1 LSTTTTPIAGRIA
14 PVSAASLPEYSP
26 TTYVDFSKPDA
37 RAAYEKALADVRATA
52 GTEYPLVIGGE
63 RLKGSKTFDSTN
75 PARPSEVLG
84 RFQSGTVEQAAK
96 AVETAFATFRSWS
109 RVPAAERAA
118 YLVEAAKRMKQRRH
132 HFSAWMT
139 LEIGKSWNEADAD
152 TAEAIDFM
160 EFYAREMLR
169 YDAPPPPTQM
179 PGERDTLVY
188 LPLGVG
194 AVIPPWNFPLAI
206 CVGMATAAIVTGNTV
221 VLKPASDT
229 PGIAWQFVALM
240 EEIGL
245 PPGVLNFLTGDGG
258 VVGDTIVRHP
268 KTRFVSFTGSRDVGV
283 GINRLAAEVPPGQ
296 KWLKRV
302 VAEMGGKDGIIV
314 DDEAD
319 LDAAAL
325 GVAQSAFGFGGQKCS
340 ACSRAIVVDSV
351 HDAFVARLLPAITK
365 LVSQGDPAQYGTY
378 LGPVASE
385 RAMNTILRYLEVG
398 KGEGKLLLGG
408 GRVPGAD
415 GWFIQPTVFDEVAP
429 TARIMQ
435 EEIFGP
441 VLAIARAKDYDDA
454 LRIANN
460 TEFGLTGAVYTK
472 NPAKLQRAR
481 EEFFVGNLYLNRKCT
496 GAMVG
501 CHPFGGF
508 NMSGTDSKAGGRDYL
523 LLFLQA
529 KSIAERLG

>member
-1 LSTTTTPIAGRIA
+1 MSTTTPPVAGRIA
-14 PVSAASLPEYSP
+14 PVNAATLPEYSP
-26 TTYVDFSKPDA
+26 TTYVDFARPDA
-37 RAAYEKALADVRATA
+37 RTAYEKALAEVRATA

-63 RLKGSKTFDSTN
+63 RLKGAKTFESTN
-75 PARPSEVLG
+75 PSRPSEVLG
-84 RFQSGTVEQAAK
+84 RFQSGTAEQAAR
-96 AVETAFATFRSWS
+96 AVEVAYATFGSWS

-118 YLVEAAKRMKQRRH
+118 YLLEAAKRMKQRRH

-139 LEIGKSWNEADAD
+139 LEIGKSWAEADAD
-152 TAEAIDFM
+152 TSEAIDFM
-160 EFYAREMLR
+160 EYYAREMLR
-169 YDAPPPPTQM
+169 YDAPPTPTQM
-179 PGERDTLVY
+179 PGEKDTLVY

-206 CVGMATAAIVTGNTV
+206 LVGMASAAIVTGNTI

-229 PGIAWQFVALM
+229 PGIAWQFVTLM
-240 EEIGL
+240 EEVGL
-245 PPGVLNFLTGDGG
+245 PPGVLNFVSGEGG
-258 VVGDTIVRHP
+258 VVGDAIVRHP
-268 KTRFVSFTGSRDVGV
+268 KTRFVAFTGSREVGV
-283 GINRLAAEVPPGQ
+283 GINRLAAEMAPGQ

-302 VAEMGGKDGIIV
+302 IAEMGGKDGIVV

-351 HDAFVARLLPAITK
+351 HDAFVSKLLPAIAK
-365 LVSQGDPAQYGTY
+365 LVTQGDPALPGTY

-385 RAMNTILRYLEVG
+385 RAMNTILRYIEVG

-408 GRVPGAD
+408 GRVPGAE
-415 GWFIQPTVFDEVAP
+415 GWFVQPTVFDDVAP
-429 TARIMQ
+429 TARIAQ

-441 VLAIARAKDYDDA
+441 VLAIIRARDYADA
-454 LRIANN
+454 LKIANN
-460 TEFGLTGAVYTK
+460 TDYGLTGAVYTR

-481 EEFFVGNLYLNRKCT
+481 DEFFVGNLYLNRKCT

-529 KSIAERLG
+529 KSIAEKLG

>member
-1 LSTTTTPIAGRIA
+1 MATTTTPTAGRLA
-14 PVSAASLPEYSP
+14 PVSAASLPVYSP
-26 TTYVDFSKPDA
+26 TTYVDFSRPEN
-37 RAAYEKALADVRATA
+37 RVAYEKAIAEVRASA
-52 GTEYPLVIGGE
+52 GKEYPLVIGGE
-63 RLKGSKTFDSTN
+63 RHKGGKTFDSSN
-75 PARPSEVLG
+75 PAKPSELLG
-84 RFQSGTVEQAAK
+84 RFQSATKEQAVH
-96 AVETAFATFRSWS
+96 AVEAAFAAFKSWS
-109 RVPAAERAA
+109 RVPAAVRAA
-118 YLVEAAKRMKQRRH
+118 YLVEAARRMKERRH

-139 LEIGKSWNEADAD
+139 LEIGKSWGEADAD

-169 YDAPPPPTQM
+169 YDEPPTLTQM
-179 PGERDTLVY
+179 PGEKDTMVY

-206 CVGMATAAIVTGNTV
+206 TVGMTTAAIVTGNTV

-229 PGIAWQFVALM
+229 PGIAWQFFALM

-245 PPGVLNFLTGDGG
+245 PAGVINFVTGDGG
-258 VVGDTIVRHP
+258 TVGTEIVRHP
-268 KTRFVSFTGSRDVGV
+268 KTRFVSFTGSKEVGV
-283 GINRLAAEVPPGQ
+283 GINKLAAEVQPGQ

-302 VAEMGGKDGIIV
+302 VAEMGGKDGIVV

-319 LDAAAL
+319 LDAAAQ
-325 GVAQSAFGFGGQKCS
+325 GVAVSAFGFGGQKCS

-351 HDAFVARLLPAITK
+351 HDAFVAKLMPAIAK
-365 LVSQGDPAQYGTY
+365 LVNQGDPAQFGTY
-378 LGPVASE
+378 MGPVASE
-385 RAMNTILRYLEVG
+385 RAMNGILKYIEAG
-398 KGEGKLLLGG
+398 KQEAKLLLGG
-408 GRVPGAD
+408 GRVAGEA
-415 GWFIQPTVFDEVAP
+415 GWFVQPTVFDDVAP
-429 TARIMQ
+429 TAKIAQ

-441 VLAIARAKDYDDA
+441 VLAIIRAKDYDDA
-454 LRIANN
+454 LRIAND

-472 NPAKLQRAR
+472 NPTKLQKAR

-529 KSIAERLG
+529 KSVAEKIG